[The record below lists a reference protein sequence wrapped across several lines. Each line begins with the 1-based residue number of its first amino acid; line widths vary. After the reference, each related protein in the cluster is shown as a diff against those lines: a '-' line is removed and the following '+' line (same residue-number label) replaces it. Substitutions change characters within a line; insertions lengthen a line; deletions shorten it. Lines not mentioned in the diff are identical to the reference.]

1 MGEYDSEKF
10 EFSFNYFA
18 SFNSFDSFNSFNP
31 FLIVMKRFI
40 LILITTLAAVTALQA
55 QPPERTANQDKYYV
69 RRATH
74 FDDLPV
80 YRHDIIML
88 GNSLTDGAEWNELF
102 HNPNVK
108 NRGIIGDIVQGLYER
123 MEPILQG
130 QPRKIFILSGVNDVS
145 HGVDGDSIG
154 RAMEKL
160 IVLIKERSPRT
171 KIYLQSMLPFNTD
184 VQMWKLLKDREQVV
198 IDGNRAMEEVC
209 KRQGVTWINL
219 YPLFVDKNG
228 KLREDLTNDGL
239 HLLGPGYIIWRDAIK
254 DYINDKGHPDIGHPG
269 KGRPGKGHPRKHH
282 KPRRHGKFRRF

>member
-1 MGEYDSEKF
+1 
-10 EFSFNYFA
+10 
-18 SFNSFDSFNSFNP
+18 
-31 FLIVMKRFI
+31 MKRTI
-40 LILITTLAAVTALQA
+40 LLLITAIAAVTAVQA
-55 QPPERTANQDKYYV
+55 QAPERTANQDKYYV

-80 YRHDIIML
+80 HHRDIIML
-88 GNSLTDGAEWNELF
+88 GNSLTDGAEWNELLGD
-102 HNPNVK
+102 PNVK
-108 NRGIIGDIVQGLYER
+108 NRGIIGDIIQGLYER
-123 MEPILQG
+123 MEPILKG

-160 IVLIKERSPRT
+160 IVLIKERCPKT
-171 KIYLQSMLPFNTD
+171 EIYLQSMLPFNTD

-198 IDGNRAMEEVC
+198 IDGNRAMEEAA

-239 HLLGPGYIIWRDAIK
+239 HLLGPGYLIWRDAIIK
-254 DYINDKGHPDIGHPG
+254 YVKSSNKHM
-269 KGRPGKGHPRKHH
+269 RPHNYPAS
-282 KPRRHGKFRRF
+282 PRRHFMPHHKRPRHFKH